1 MVMYIRTGGVSNAYN
16 KCVMFIGSE
25 PIRLEWRN
33 NVVVIGM
40 QPTGSERVLFIN
52 REPTSLDGRTERGPA
67 HWEGS
72 SEPQN
77 RGNNILFDRL
87 WSKQGPVHWLGGLAY
102 TKMDEIELSST
113 SYGRNRVLLIGR
125 AVA

>member
-1 MVMYIRTGGVSNAYN
+1 M
-16 KCVMFIGSE
+16 
-25 PIRLEWRN
+25 
-33 NVVVIGM
+33 VIGR

-52 REPTSLDGRTERGPA
+52 REPTSLDGTTERGPA

-87 WSKQGPVHWLGGLAY
+87 WSKQGPVHWLGVWRTPKWMKQSYLRPPTVETG
-102 TKMDEIELSST
+102 SS
-113 SYGRNRVLLIGR
+113 
-125 AVA
+125 